1 VVQTAKEMHQIM
13 RAINYGNSLQDFILI
28 YFCKLEEM
36 FLVSQALE
44 CIADNVETAV
54 CGITP
59 LCQG

>member
-1 VVQTAKEMHQIM
+1 M
-13 RAINYGNSLQDFILI
+13 RAINYGNSLQNFILI

-44 CIADNVETAV
+44 GIAGNVETAV
-54 CGITP
+54 CGITH

>member
-1 VVQTAKEMHQIM
+1 MHQIM

-44 CIADNVETAV
+44 GIADNVETAV